1 MRETHEKINGK
12 DSRARLAAMLRR
24 FHTYKV
30 KAGEGV
36 DETAAELE
44 DMRNII
50 TNINSDVV
58 PSDNMMALVL
68 MDSVDYERYN
78 AVKLLLND
86 LENLTFRKAIE
97 RYKEIEQTVRDNAGN
112 P

>member
-1 MRETHEKINGK
+1 M
-12 DSRARLAAMLRR
+12 
-24 FHTYKV
+24 
-30 KAGEGV
+30 

-50 TNINSDVV
+50 ANINSDVV

-86 LENLTFRKAIE
+86 LETLTFRKAIE
-97 RYKEIEQTVRDNAGN
+97 KYKEIE
-112 P
+112 

>member
-1 MRETHEKINGK
+1 M
-12 DSRARLAAMLRR
+12 
-24 FHTYKV
+24 
-30 KAGEGV
+30 
-36 DETAAELE
+36 DETVAELE

-50 TNINSDVV
+50 ANINSDVV

-86 LENLTFRKAIE
+86 LENLTFRKAIKK
-97 RYKEIEQTVRDNAGN
+97 YKEIE
-112 P
+112 